1 MLRLIGMLSPAALV
15 VIGGTVAGLPLAT
28 GGYFVG
34 KWVGWSAG
42 NTAGKAAIVETVN
55 KRNAAAAQVARGAR
69 DDIDA
74 CFNAGGEWLQ
84 EDGRCDR

>member
-1 MLRLIGMLSPAALV
+1 MLRLIGMLSPAALL
-15 VIGGTVAGLPLAT
+15 VIGGTVSGLPLAT
-28 GGYFVG
+28 GGYFLG
-34 KWVGWSAG
+34 KWAGWHAG

-74 CFNAGGEWLQ
+74 CFNIDGDWNQ
-84 EDGRCDR
+84 EKGQCDR